1 MKKFLLIS
9 AVLVVLA
16 MIFVGCAKSESAAVE
31 DSITGFVSAY
41 NTEDYDQCLTHLL
54 GITDETKDFM
64 KTALA
69 EYHGFA
75 GDFEVNK
82 IENVTV
88 DEATATA
95 TATVT
100 FTIKGQAQ
108 TKVMTLNKVDDSWKM
123 AGDSFLSQ

>member
-41 NTEDYDQCLTHLL
+41 NTQDYDQCLTYLL
-54 GITDETKDFM
+54 GITDENKDTI
-64 KTALA
+64 KTALVA
-69 EYHGFA
+69 YHGFA
-75 GDFEVNK
+75 GDFEVTK
-82 IENVTV
+82 IENITV
-88 DEATATA
+88 DESTA

>member
-1 MKKFLLIS
+1 VKKFLLIS

-16 MIFVGCAKSESAAVE
+16 MVFVGCAKSESAAVE

-41 NTEDYDQCLTHLL
+41 NTGDYDQCLTHLL
-54 GITDETKDFM
+54 GITDENKDFM

-69 EYHGFA
+69 AYHGFA

-82 IENVTV
+82 IENITV
-88 DEATATA
+88 DESTA

-100 FTIKGQAQ
+100 FTIQSQTQ
-108 TKVMTLNKVDDSWKM
+108 TKEMTLNKVDDTWKM

>member
-1 MKKFLLIS
+1 VKKFLLIS

-16 MIFVGCAKSESAAVE
+16 MIFVGCAKNESADVK

-41 NTEDYDQCLTHLL
+41 NAGDYDQCLTYLL
-54 GITDETKDFM
+54 GITDENKDTI

-69 EYHGFA
+69 AYHGLA

-88 DEATATA
+88 NESTATA
-95 TATVT
+95 TIT
-100 FTIKGQAQ
+100 FTIQGQTQ
-108 TKVMTLNKVDDSWKM
+108 TKEMTLNKVDNTWKM
-123 AGDSFLSQ
+123 SGDSFLSQ